1 MAALT
6 RRPVVRWLV
15 PLGVVCAI
23 ALIAA
28 MTAVIRAAVSGGP
41 LPARSATTLVA
52 DLATTNVTGISGT
65 VAERAD
71 LGLPALPSG
80 LGGDG
85 SADWTQ
91 LISGSHT
98 LRVWSAGPT
107 MSRVALLGSLGE
119 SDIVRNGAD
128 VWTWSSAD
136 NAATHL
142 RLPSIGAAMPDSGS
156 PAVPHGLPSNLAP
169 LLSRLLPATP
179 QRAAAEILAAL
190 SPTTSVRN
198 AGAVTVA
205 GRSAYELVIA
215 PRDASSLV
223 ASIRLDI
230 DGTEHVPLRLRVF
243 AKGYGTPAF
252 DIGFTQVS
260 FDRPDASVFRFS
272 PPPGATVTQVP
283 APSPKQP
290 STTPTPNRASAP
302 HVSVI
307 GAGWTAILAVR
318 GQPPGPSMRYGA
330 TTDTRPGQ
338 SDRSGGSSLG
348 AIIQELPTVSGSWG
362 SGHLLSAR
370 LLSVLITNDGRVFA
384 GAVAPSALYAA
395 AASHK

>member
-6 RRPVVRWLV
+6 RRPAARWLV

-28 MTAVIRAAVSGGP
+28 MTAVIRAAASGGP

-52 DLATTNVTGISGT
+52 DLATTNVAGVSGT

-71 LGLPALPSG
+71 LGLPALPTG
-80 LGGDG
+80 VGGDG

-91 LISGSHT
+91 LLSGSHT

-128 VWTWSSAD
+128 VWTWSSTD
-136 NAATHL
+136 NTATHL
-142 RLPSIGAAMPDSGS
+142 RLPSIAAGAGAP
-156 PAVPHGLPSNLAP
+156 PPGLPRGIPSNLVP
-169 LLSRLLPATP
+169 LLPKLLPATP
-179 QRAAAEILAAL
+179 QQAAAELLAAL

-215 PRDASSLV
+215 PRDTASLV
-223 ASIRLDI
+223 ASIRVDI

-243 AKGYGTPAF
+243 AKGHASPAF
-252 DIGFTQVS
+252 EIGFTQVS
-260 FDRPDASVFRFS
+260 FERPDASVFDFS
-272 PPPGATVTQVP
+272 PPAEATVTQVP
-283 APSPKQP
+283 APSLKRPL
-290 STTPTPNRASAP
+290 TTPTPNGVSVPR
-302 HVSVI
+302 VSVI

-318 GQPPGPSMRYGA
+318 GQPPSASMRYGA
-330 TTDTRPGQ
+330 IQGTEPGP
-338 SDRSGGSSLG
+338 SDRAGGSMLG
-348 AIIQELPTVSGSWG
+348 AIIHELPTVSGSWG
-362 SGHLLSAR
+362 TGRLLSTR

-384 GAVAPSALYAA
+384 GAVAPGALYAA

>member
-6 RRPVVRWLV
+6 RRPAARWLV

-28 MTAVIRAAVSGGP
+28 MTAIIRAASGGGP

-52 DLATTNVTGISGT
+52 DLASTDVAGVSGT
-65 VAERAD
+65 VTERAD
-71 LGLPALPSG
+71 LGLPSLPG
-80 LGGDG
+80 VGGDG

-91 LISGSHT
+91 LLSGSHT
-98 LRVWSAGPT
+98 LRVWSAGPA

-119 SDIVRNGAD
+119 SDIVRNGPD

-136 NAATHL
+136 NTATHL
-142 RLPSIGAAMPDSGS
+142 RLPSIGAATLGS
-156 PAVPHGLPSNLAP
+156 PVPGLPGRIPANLAP
-169 LLSRLLPATP
+169 LLSKLLPATP
-179 QRAAAEILAAL
+179 QQAAAEILAAL
-190 SPTTSVRN
+190 SSTTSVRN

-215 PRDASSLV
+215 PRDTASLV
-223 ASIRLDI
+223 ASIRVDI

-243 AKGYGTPAF
+243 AKGHASPAF
-252 DIGFTQVS
+252 EIGFTQVN
-260 FDRPDASVFRFS
+260 FERPDASVFDFS
-272 PPPGATVTQVP
+272 PPAGATVTQVP
-283 APSPKQP
+283 APSLKRPL
-290 STTPTPNRASAP
+290 TTPTPDGASVP
-302 HVSVI
+302 RVSVI
-307 GAGWTAILAVR
+307 GSGWTAILAVR
-318 GQPPGPSMRYGA
+318 DQLPSPPRRYGVIQGSQ
-330 TTDTRPGQ
+330 PGQ
-338 SDRSGGSSLG
+338 SDAEPSTLG
-348 AIIQELPTVSGSWG
+348 AIIAQLPTVSGSWG
-362 SGHLLSAR
+362 TGRLLSTR

>member
-6 RRPVVRWLV
+6 RRPAARWLV

-28 MTAVIRAAVSGGP
+28 MIAVIRAATSGGP

-52 DLATTNVTGISGT
+52 DLASTNVAGVSGT
-65 VAERAD
+65 VTERAD
-71 LGLPALPSG
+71 FGLPALPDV
-80 LGGDG
+80 GGDG
-85 SADWTQ
+85 SADWTK
-91 LISGSHT
+91 LLSGSHT
-98 LRVWSAGPT
+98 LRVWSAGPA

-119 SDIVRNGAD
+119 SDIVRNGTD
-128 VWTWSSAD
+128 LWTWSSAD
-136 NAATHL
+136 NTATHL
-142 RLPSIGAAMPDSGS
+142 RLPSIGAATPGS
-156 PAVPHGLPSNLAP
+156 PAPGLPRGLPSNLAP
-169 LLSRLLPATP
+169 LLSKLLPATP
-179 QRAAAEILAAL
+179 QDAAAEILAAL

-215 PRDASSLV
+215 PRDPASLV
-223 ASIRLDI
+223 ASIRVDV

-243 AKGYGTPAF
+243 AKGYASPAF
-252 DIGFTQVS
+252 EIGFTQVS
-260 FDRPDASVFRFS
+260 FERPDASIFDFS
-272 PPPGATVTQVP
+272 PPSGATVTQIP
-283 APSPKQP
+283 APSLKRP
-290 STTPTPNRASAP
+290 STTPSPNPASAP

-307 GAGWTAILAVR
+307 GSGWTAILAVR
-318 GQPPGPSMRYGA
+318 GQPPSPPRRYGSYSQ
-330 TTDTRPGQ
+330 PGQ
-338 SDRSGGSSLG
+338 SDAEPSTLG
-348 AIIQELPTVSGSWG
+348 AIIAQLPTVSGSWG
-362 SGHLLSAR
+362 TGRLLSTH

>member
-6 RRPVVRWLV
+6 RRPAVRWLV

-28 MTAVIRAAVSGGP
+28 MTAVIRAAASGGP

-65 VAERAD
+65 VAEQAD

-80 LGGDG
+80 VGGDG

-142 RLPSIGAAMPDSGS
+142 RLPSIGAAMPGS
-156 PAVPHGLPSNLAP
+156 ASPGVPHGLPSNLAP

-179 QRAAAEILAAL
+179 QQAAAEILAAL
-190 SPTTSVRN
+190 SSTTSVRN

-215 PRDASSLV
+215 PRDTASLV
-223 ASIRLDI
+223 ANIRLDI

-243 AKGYGTPAF
+243 AKGYGKPAF

-283 APSPKQP
+283 APSLKRP
-290 STTPTPNRASAP
+290 STDA
-302 HVSVI
+302 
-307 GAGWTAILAVR
+307 
-318 GQPPGPSMRYGA
+318 QP
-330 TTDTRPGQ
+330 
-338 SDRSGGSSLG
+338 
-348 AIIQELPTVSGSWG
+348 E
-362 SGHLLSAR
+362 
-370 LLSVLITNDGRVFA
+370 
-384 GAVAPSALYAA
+384 
-395 AASHK
+395 

>member
-1 MAALT
+1 MAAMS
-6 RRPVVRWLV
+6 RRPMFRWLV
-15 PLGVVCAI
+15 PLAVVCAI
-23 ALIAA
+23 AVIAA
-28 MTAVIRAAVSGGP
+28 LTAVIRASVGGP

-52 DLATTNVTGISGT
+52 DLATTDAAGISGT
-65 VAERAD
+65 VAESAD

-107 MSRVALLGSLGE
+107 MTRVALLGTLGE
-119 SDIVRNGAD
+119 SDIIRNGAD
-128 VWTWSSAD
+128 VWTWSSSD
-136 NAATHL
+136 NTATHL
-142 RLPSIGAAMPDSGS
+142 RLPSIGASTPGQQTRGQQTPGIPSG
-156 PAVPHGLPSNLAP
+156 LAP
-169 LLSRLLPATP
+169 LLSKLLPTTP
-179 QRAAAEILAAL
+179 QQAAAEILAAL

-198 AGAVTVA
+198 AGKVTVA

-215 PRDASSLV
+215 PRDTASLV

-243 AKGYGTPAF
+243 AKGYTTPAF

-260 FDRPDASVFRFS
+260 FDRPNPSVFQFA
-272 PPPGATVTQVP
+272 PPSGATVTQVP
-283 APSPKQP
+283 APSLKRPP
-290 STTPTPNRASAP
+290 TTPVPSDASAP

-307 GAGWTAILAVR
+307 GSGWTAILAVKS
-318 GQPPGPSMRYGA
+318 QPAGMPRRYGSISG
-330 TTDTRPGQ
+330 DEPGQ
-338 SDRSGGSSLG
+338 SEGASGSTLS
-348 AIIQELPTVSGSWG
+348 AIIAQLPTVSGSWG
-362 SGHLLSAR
+362 TGRLLSTH
-370 LLSVLITNDGRVFA
+370 LVSVLITNDGRVFA

>member
-1 MAALT
+1 M
-6 RRPVVRWLV
+6 
-15 PLGVVCAI
+15 
-23 ALIAA
+23 
-28 MTAVIRAAVSGGP
+28 
-41 LPARSATTLVA
+41 
-52 DLATTNVTGISGT
+52 
-65 VAERAD
+65 
-71 LGLPALPSG
+71 
-80 LGGDG
+80 
-85 SADWTQ
+85 
-91 LISGSHT
+91 
-98 LRVWSAGPT
+98 
-107 MSRVALLGSLGE
+107 
-119 SDIVRNGAD
+119 
-128 VWTWSSAD
+128 
-136 NAATHL
+136 
-142 RLPSIGAAMPDSGS
+142 
-156 PAVPHGLPSNLAP
+156 PHGLPSNLAP

-179 QRAAAEILAAL
+179 QQAAAAILAAL

-215 PRDASSLV
+215 PRDTSSLV

-272 PPPGATVTQVP
+272 PPPGATITQVP

-290 STTPTPNRASAP
+290 STTTPTPNRASAP

-307 GAGWTAILAVR
+307 GSGWTAILAVQR
-318 GQPPGPSMRYGA
+318 PDARPIDEVRRDYGHA
-330 TTDTRPGQ
+330 AGAVRTVLAAR
-338 SDRSGGSSLG
+338 SLG

>member
-6 RRPVVRWLV
+6 RRPAARWLV
-15 PLGVVCAI
+15 PLSVVCAI

-28 MTAVIRAAVSGGP
+28 MTAVIRAASSGGP

-52 DLATTNVTGISGT
+52 DLATTNAAGISGT
-65 VAERAD
+65 VTERAD
-71 LGLPALPSG
+71 LGLPAIPDV
-80 LGGDG
+80 GGDG

-91 LISGSHT
+91 LLTGSHT
-98 LRVWSAGPT
+98 LRVWSAGPA

-119 SDIVRNGAD
+119 SDIVRNGAN

-136 NAATHL
+136 NTASHL
-142 RLPSIGAAMPDSGS
+142 RLPSIGATTPGS
-156 PAVPHGLPSNLAP
+156 PAPGLPRGLASNLAP
-169 LLSRLLPATP
+169 LLSKLLPATP
-179 QRAAAEILAAL
+179 QQAAADILAAL

-215 PRDASSLV
+215 PRDTASLV
-223 ASIRLDI
+223 ASIRVDV

-243 AKGYGTPAF
+243 AKGHASPAF
-252 DIGFTQVS
+252 EIGFTHVS
-260 FDRPDASVFRFS
+260 FDRPDASVFDFS
-272 PPPGATVTQVP
+272 PPAGATVTQVP
-283 APSPKQP
+283 APSLKRPL
-290 STTPTPNRASAP
+290 TTPTPDSAAP
-302 HVSVI
+302 LRVSVI
-307 GAGWTAILAVR
+307 GSGWTAILAVR
-318 GQPPGPSMRYGA
+318 GQQPSLPRRYG
-330 TTDTRPGQ
+330 TMPNTGPRQ
-338 SDRSGGSSLG
+338 SDQEPGSMLG
-348 AIIQELPTVSGSWG
+348 AIIQELPTVRGSWG
-362 SGHLLSAR
+362 TGRLLSTR

>member
-6 RRPVVRWLV
+6 RRPAARWLV

-28 MTAVIRAAVSGGP
+28 MTAIIRAAAGGGP

-52 DLATTNVTGISGT
+52 DLGSTDVAGVSGT
-65 VAERAD
+65 VTERAD
-71 LGLPALPSG
+71 LGLPALPDI
-80 LGGDG
+80 GGDG
-85 SADWTQ
+85 SADWTK
-91 LISGSHT
+91 LLSGTHT
-98 LRVWSAGPT
+98 LRVWSAGPA

-128 VWTWSSAD
+128 VWSWSSAD
-136 NAATHL
+136 NTATHL
-142 RLPSIGAAMPDSGS
+142 RLPSIGTATHGS
-156 PAVPHGLPSNLAP
+156 PAPGLPQGLPSNLAP
-169 LLSRLLPATP
+169 LLSKLLPATP
-179 QRAAAEILAAL
+179 QQAAAEVLAAL

-215 PRDASSLV
+215 PRDTASLV
-223 ASIRLDI
+223 ASIRIDI
-230 DGTEHVPLRLRVF
+230 DAAEHLPLRLRVF
-243 AKGYGTPAF
+243 AKGHASPAF
-252 DIGFTQVS
+252 EIGFTQVS
-260 FDRPDASVFRFS
+260 FERPDASIFDFS
-272 PPPGATVTQVP
+272 PPAGAKVTQVP
-283 APSPKQP
+283 APSLKRS
-290 STTPTPNRASAP
+290 STTPTPNPVSAP

-307 GAGWTAILAVR
+307 GSGWTAILAVR
-318 GQPPGPSMRYGA
+318 GQLANGPVQGA
-330 TTDTRPGQ
+330 GPGQ
-338 SDRSGGSSLG
+338 SDRAPGSALG
-348 AIIQELPTVSGSWG
+348 AILSQLPTVSGSWG
-362 SGHLLSAR
+362 TGRLLSTR

>member
-6 RRPVVRWLV
+6 RRPAARWLV

-23 ALIAA
+23 VLIAA
-28 MTAVIRAAVSGGP
+28 MTAVIRAVSSGGP

-52 DLATTNVTGISGT
+52 DLANTDVAGISGT
-65 VAERAD
+65 IAESAD
-71 LGLPALPSG
+71 LGLPALPG
-80 LGGDG
+80 VGGDG

-98 LRVWSAGPT
+98 LRVWSAGPAMT
-107 MSRVALLGSLGE
+107 RVALLGTLGE
-119 SDIVRNGAD
+119 SDIIHNGAD
-128 VWTWSSAD
+128 IWTWSSAD
-136 NAATHL
+136 NTATHL
-142 RLPSIGAAMPDSGS
+142 RLPSIGAATPDSAA
-156 PAVPHGLPSNLAP
+156 PGLPGRIPANLAP
-169 LLSRLLPATP
+169 LLSKLLPATP
-179 QRAAAEILAAL
+179 QQAAAEILAAL
-190 SPTTSVRN
+190 GPTTTVRN

-215 PRDASSLV
+215 PRDKASLV
-223 ASIRLDI
+223 ASIRI
-230 DGTEHVPLRLRVF
+230 DVDATEHVPLRLRVF
-243 AKGYGTPAF
+243 AKGYAKPAF

-272 PPPGATVTQVP
+272 PPSGATVTQI
-283 APSPKQP
+283 PSPSLKRP
-290 STTPTPNRASAP
+290 STSPGPDSASLP

-307 GAGWTAILAVR
+307 GSGWTAILAVK
-318 GQPPGPSMRYGA
+318 GQPASMPRRYGSMPGSE
-330 TTDTRPGQ
+330 PGQ
-338 SDRSGGSSLG
+338 SDDASGSALG
-348 AIIQELPTVSGSWG
+348 AIIAQLPTVSGSWG
-362 SGHLLSAR
+362 TGRIFSTH

>member
-6 RRPVVRWLV
+6 RRSAVRWLV

-23 ALIAA
+23 AVIAA
-28 MTAVIRAAVSGGP
+28 MTAIIRASAGGP

-52 DLATTNVTGISGT
+52 DLATTDAAGISGT
-65 VAERAD
+65 IAESAD

-98 LRVWSAGPT
+98 LRIWSAGPT
-107 MSRVALLGSLGE
+107 MTRVALLGTLGE
-119 SDIVRNGAD
+119 SDIIRNGAD
-128 VWTWSSAD
+128 VWTWSSSD
-136 NAATHL
+136 NAATHV
-142 RLPSIGAAMPDSGS
+142 RLPSIGAPIPGTQAPGIQSPGIPPD
-156 PAVPHGLPSNLAP
+156 LAP
-169 LLSRLLPATP
+169 LLSKLLPGTP
-179 QRAAAEILAAL
+179 QQAAAEILAAL

-198 AGAVTVA
+198 AGAVSVA

-215 PRDASSLV
+215 PRDNASLV

-230 DGTEHVPLRLRVF
+230 DATEHVPLRLRVF
-243 AKGYGTPAF
+243 AKDYAKPAF

-272 PPPGATVTQVP
+272 PPSGATVTQIP
-283 APSPKQP
+283 GPSLKRP
-290 STTPTPNRASAP
+290 STTPSPSHASAP
-302 HVSVI
+302 HISVI
-307 GAGWTAILAVR
+307 GSGWTAILAVR
-318 GQPPGPSMRYGA
+318 GQLPSPSMRYGSV
-330 TTDTRPGQ
+330 PGSKPAQ
-338 SDRSGGSSLG
+338 SDDGSGSALG
-348 AIIQELPTVSGSWG
+348 AIIAQLPTVSGSWG
-362 SGHLLSAR
+362 TGRLLSTH

>member
-6 RRPVVRWLV
+6 RRPAARWLV

-28 MTAVIRAAVSGGP
+28 MTAIIRAASGGGP

-52 DLATTNVTGISGT
+52 DLANTNVAGVSGT
-65 VAERAD
+65 VTERAD
-71 LGLPALPSG
+71 LGLPALPDV
-80 LGGDG
+80 GGDG
-85 SADWTQ
+85 SADWTK
-91 LISGSHT
+91 LLSGSHT

-107 MSRVALLGSLGE
+107 MGRVALLGSLGE
-119 SDIVRNGAD
+119 SDIVRNGPD

-136 NAATHL
+136 NTATHL
-142 RLPSIGAAMPDSGS
+142 RLPSIGAAAPGS
-156 PAVPHGLPSNLAP
+156 PAPGLPGGLPSDLAP
-169 LLSRLLPATP
+169 LLSKLVPATP
-179 QRAAAEILAAL
+179 QQAAAEILAAV

-215 PRDASSLV
+215 PRDKASLV
-223 ASIRLDI
+223 ASIRVDI
-230 DGTEHVPLRLRVF
+230 DGTEHLPLRLRVF
-243 AKGYGTPAF
+243 AKGYASPAF
-252 DIGFTQVS
+252 EIGFTQVS
-260 FDRPDASVFRFS
+260 FDRPDASIFDFS
-272 PPPGATVTQVP
+272 APSGATVTQIP
-283 APSPKQP
+283 APSLKRP
-290 STTPTPNRASAP
+290 STTPTPNGVSVP

-307 GAGWTAILAVR
+307 GSGWTAILAVQ
-318 GQPPGPSMRYGA
+318 GQLPSPSRRYGSYSQ
-330 TTDTRPGQ
+330 PGQ
-338 SDRSGGSSLG
+338 SDGAQGSTLG
-348 AIIQELPTVSGSWG
+348 AIIQQLPTVSGSWG
-362 SGHLLSAR
+362 TGRLLRTR